1 MKTVSSPTTK
11 KNKLQQEKKTHNS
24 QTLIVPVEI
33 EFLESF
39 EHQRKKTTLKIERE
53 RHLFQF
59 NSNS

>member
-1 MKTVSSPTTK
+1 MKTVSSPTK
-11 KNKLQQEKKTHNS
+11 KKQTATRKKTHNS

-39 EHQRKKTTLKIERE
+39 EHQKKKTTLKIERE